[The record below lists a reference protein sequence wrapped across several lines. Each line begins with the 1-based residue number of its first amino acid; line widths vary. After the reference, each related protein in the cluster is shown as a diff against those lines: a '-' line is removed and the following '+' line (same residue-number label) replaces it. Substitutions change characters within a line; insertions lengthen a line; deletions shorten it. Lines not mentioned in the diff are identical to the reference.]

1 MSATMNMLDYILQ
14 LIKEKMEFCEWHMCL
29 YRGQNKWVGIQCH
42 LFNMRSVHSVTSIS
56 YLFNI
61 TSVHSVTSISY
72 LFNITIVH
80 SVTSISYLFDTDES
94 FTFLTNIGKQTYG
107 TRTQMIS
114 DICRLCY
121 TGRKHPRT
129 LDNIPRLFSISV

>member
-42 LFNMRSVHSVTSIS
+42 LFNMRI
-56 YLFNI
+56 
-61 TSVHSVTSISY
+61 VHSVTSISY

-107 TRTQMIS
+107 TRT
-114 DICRLCY
+114 
-121 TGRKHPRT
+121 
-129 LDNIPRLFSISV
+129 

>member
-1 MSATMNMLDYILQ
+1 MSATMNMLDHILQ

-42 LFNMRSVHSVTSIS
+42 LFNMRI
-56 YLFNI
+56 
-61 TSVHSVTSISY
+61 VHSVTSISY